1 MRELLPTLI
10 FISGLAQWSVLIAS
24 ALVPV
29 RMQWA
34 TAFAGLPRLHRQL
47 FWTYGGYIVLS
58 IVALGALCVFNAAEL
73 AGGSFLARCLCTY
86 LAAFW
91 GIRLG
96 LQTLLDVKPFLTR
109 WWLTAGYHALTVLF
123 TCLTMIFLYAALASS

>member
-10 FISGLAQWSVLIAS
+10 FLAGLAQWSVLIAS

-29 RMQWA
+29 RLHWA

-47 FWTYGGYIVLS
+47 FWIYGGYVVLA
-58 IVALGALCVFNAAEL
+58 IVALGALCVFNAGEL
-73 AGGSFLARCLCTY
+73 ASGGLLARCLCTY

-96 LQTLLDVKPFLTR
+96 LQTLLDVKPFLTT
-109 WWLTAGYHALTVLF
+109 WWLTAGYHALTALF
-123 TCLTMIFLYAALASS
+123 VCFTAIFLCAALA